1 MIPEYDNPTLD
12 RIGLKNKKQV
22 TQEKQGTGSD
32 PFQRIPPGKWLNPEK
47 IKVCSMILG
56 FYSHRQDQV
65 PAKKVWRGYSTPC
78 LRGTA
83 IPRATEEKSPRQ
95 MA

>member
-1 MIPEYDNPTLD
+1 MIPEYENPSLD

-32 PFQRIPPGKWLNPEK
+32 PFRRNPPGKWLNPEK

-56 FYSHRQDQV
+56 LYVFCPQE
-65 PAKKVWRGYSTPC
+65 KKLKEWALFLARTAVRPST
-78 LRGTA
+78 LEQA
-83 IPRATEEKSPRQ
+83 SE
-95 MA
+95 